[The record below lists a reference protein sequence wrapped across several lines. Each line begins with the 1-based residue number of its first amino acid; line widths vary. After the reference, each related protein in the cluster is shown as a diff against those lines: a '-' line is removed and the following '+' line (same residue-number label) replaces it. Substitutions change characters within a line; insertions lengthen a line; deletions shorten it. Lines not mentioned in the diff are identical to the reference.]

1 VIGRCSPELGRYCV
15 HIAVGCACDAVVGAA
30 AVVVVV
36 VMVVVLGGGRL
47 GE

>member
-1 VIGRCSPELGRYCV
+1 VIGRCSPGLGRYCV
-15 HIAVGCACDAVVGAA
+15 HIAVGCASG

-36 VMVVVLGGGRL
+36 VVEARGGGRL